1 METYVIVLGIVCCL
15 IVAALGGVG
24 IWYATRAPKEK
35 KPPLRAPTPTPT
47 PTPQPVAPSMPATA
61 VAIPQAPLQA
71 PVAAPTTMAPAVA
84 APSACVPDDPAKW
97 DYVRRVDAGGKW
109 VCPSG
114 TLDTGCGWSDGANG
128 EKQCK
133 KPKSVRSKCN
143 PGDPAIFEYV
153 RRWDALN
160 GTWVC
165 PPGTTDT
172 GCSWSDGANGE
183 KQCKRIKGAGARIKG
198 GAGARGPPAP
208 TQCTPDDAGK
218 FDYVRRIDVGGK
230 WMCPLNTID
239 TGCGWSDGAN
249 GEKQCKKPKGAASAA
264 SKCAPDDDAK
274 FDYVRR
280 VDAGGGR
287 WVCPPGT
294 ADTGCGWSDGANG
307 EKQCKKPKGA
317 GAPSTPAA
325 ASKCAPDDAAKFD
338 YVRRVDAGGGRWVCP
353 PGTAD
358 TGCSWSDGANGE
370 KQCKKP
376 KGPAAKP
383 NIGKTAVNETKN
395 FTVGAFNAIKGLF

>member
-1 METYVIVLGIVCCL
+1 METYVIVLGVVCCL
-15 IVAALGGVG
+15 IVAALGGWG

-35 KPPLRAPTPTPT
+35 TPTPTPT

-71 PVAAPTTMAPAVA
+71 PVSAPTTMAPAA

-114 TLDTGCGWSDGANG
+114 TLDTGCSWSDGANG

-143 PGDPAIFEYV
+143 PDDPAIFEYV
-153 RRWDALN
+153 RRVSVN

-165 PPGTTDT
+165 PPGTIDT

-183 KQCKRIKGAGARIKG
+183 KQCKRAKGMST
-198 GAGARGPPAP
+198 GARGPPAP
-208 TQCTPDDAGK
+208 TQCTPDDAAK
-218 FDYVRRIDVGGK
+218 FEYVRRIDAGGK
-230 WMCPLNTID
+230 W
-239 TGCGWSDGAN
+239 
-249 GEKQCKKPKGAASAA
+249 
-264 SKCAPDDDAK
+264 
-274 FDYVRR
+274 
-280 VDAGGGR
+280 
-287 WVCPPGT
+287 VCPVGT
-294 ADTGCGWSDGANG
+294 I
-307 EKQCKKPKGA
+307 
-317 GAPSTPAA
+317 
-325 ASKCAPDDAAKFD
+325 
-338 YVRRVDAGGGRWVCP
+338 
-353 PGTAD
+353 D

-376 KGPAAKP
+376 KRAGAPVSKCVPDDASKFDYVRRVDAGGKWVCPPDTTDTGCSWSDGANGEKQCKKPKVAKPTVAVAQPTVAAAKPAPAKP

-395 FTVGAFNAIKGLF
+395 FAVGAFNTIKGLF